1 MALSRAWHAPE
12 GEGKKIRSARS
23 ARPPELAEGSW
34 DHRCMTED
42 SRNEEPD
49 GLDEIH
55 ELTDEELIAIELSAV
70 ELGYD

>member
-1 MALSRAWHAPE
+1 
-12 GEGKKIRSARS
+12 
-23 ARPPELAEGSW
+23 
-34 DHRCMTED
+34 MTED